1 MSTSIPSARRLS
13 LIGRVPGFASLP
25 PEIIADLAAQCGEEQ
40 FVAGARVLQE
50 GETADRLFIVESGR
64 AQVRSGADAGEVVL
78 ADLEPGDL
86 FGEIALLS
94 TDRRRKASV
103 LALEPL
109 VTLSLGVAEFEAVL
123 ARHPEVRLDLVATAD
138 SLLTRKYLKLRGI

>member
-1 MSTSIPSARRLS
+1 M
-13 LIGRVPGFASLP
+13 
-25 PEIIADLAAQCGEEQ
+25 
-40 FVAGARVLQE
+40 
-50 GETADRLFIVESGR
+50 
-64 AQVRSGADAGEVVL
+64 RSGADAGEVVL